1 MRPRLLVFAL
11 LLAAAIAGCG
21 QAPSSA
27 GSFKGT
33 KKDVADAIEKLQ
45 TAATNRKPQDVCSE
59 VLARALVDKLKASGN
74 ACVDEMDKII
84 SDADDFQ
91 LDVTAVTVSGTTATA
106 RVKVRR
112 GGRDNAVTTFSLA
125 REDGQ
130 WRLTNFGAA

>member
-11 LLAAAIAGCG
+11 LLAAAIAGCA

-59 VLARALVDKLKASGN
+59 VLARALVDKLKTSGN

-91 LDVTAVTVSGTTATA
+91 LDVTAVTISGTTATA
-106 RVKVRR
+106 RVKARR